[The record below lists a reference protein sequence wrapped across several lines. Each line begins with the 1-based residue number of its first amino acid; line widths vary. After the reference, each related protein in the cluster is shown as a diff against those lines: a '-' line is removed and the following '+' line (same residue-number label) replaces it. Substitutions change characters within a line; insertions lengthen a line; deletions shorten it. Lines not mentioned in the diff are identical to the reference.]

1 MEEYKNKT
9 TREPFIEE
17 FTVDFNTTFTRLEKM
32 QEEIVTK
39 KIEELELALKERLS
53 CGFLRRPL
61 LKYR

>member
-39 KIEELELALKERLS
+39 KIEELELVLKELENVALKIINKKL
-53 CGFLRRPL
+53 
-61 LKYR
+61 

>member
-39 KIEELELALKERLS
+39 KLKSLN
-53 CGFLRRPL
+53 
-61 LKYR
+61 